1 LPWTAQDPTE
11 PHYLYPSLLDPD
23 SMSRSFDTVGNTAY
37 VYYTRNNR
45 AAGDLDRDMIRVPVE
60 FFRH

>member
-1 LPWTAQDPTE
+1 M

-23 SMSRSFDTVGNTAY
+23 STSRSFDTVGNTAY

-45 AAGDLDRDMIRVPVE
+45 AVGDLDRDMIRVPVE